1 MVVSLEKGNLK
12 FRIRNAMAGIKRER
26 NQLMANNTE
35 TLRNKV
41 YDYLRGEMDKGS
53 LLPGALI
60 NLNEMSERL
69 QVSKTPLREA
79 LLRLEAE
86 GFVSIRPRSGVIIN
100 RLELEDIRYLYEVV
114 AAIEAALIDSIFDK
128 FDNSHVAL
136 MERLNVE
143 MREDIKSGDY
153 VAYDKPHWDFHNLFT
168 ELSGNVF
175 AKRIIIPIRQR
186 LWDFPRRRH
195 HQEWELMACDEH
207 QQITEAIKAGNR
219 DEALRVVR
227 QVHWNFAY
235 NEEFIRWVYFASA

>member
-1 MVVSLEKGNLK
+1 
-12 FRIRNAMAGIKRER
+12 
-26 NQLMANNTE
+26 MANIRETTNNPIAQHPE
-35 TLRNKV
+35 TLRNQV
-41 YDYLRGEMDKGS
+41 YDYLRAEMDRGS

-69 QVSKTPLREA
+69 HVSKTPLREA

-100 RLELEDIRYLYEVV
+100 KLELEDIRYLYEVV

-128 FDNSHVAL
+128 FDGSHLSL
-136 MERLNVE
+136 METLNVE
-143 MREDIKSGDY
+143 MRADIMSGDY
-153 VAYDKPHWDFHNLFT
+153 VAYDKPHWEFHNLFT

-195 HQEWELMACDEH
+195 HQQWELMACDEH
-207 QQITEAIKAGNR
+207 QQITEAIKNGDR
-219 DEALRVVR
+219 GEALRIVR
-227 QVHWNFAY
+227 EFHWNFAY
-235 NEEFIRWVYFASA
+235 NEEFIRWVYFTSA